1 MMWFRYEPVILL
13 FLEIN
18 EKHMDWSSFM
28 PHLLEVSELKTVFEG
43 DSGKTIS
50 VDDVSFHVKQG
61 ETLCIVGES
70 GCGKSVTSLSI
81 MGLLGRGGEVVQGQV
96 LFEGQNLLEL
106 SEKELDKIRGNK
118 LTMIF
123 QDALTSLNPVFTIG
137 NQLVESIRA
146 HLFLNKEEAKLHALQ
161 LLEKVGLSEP
171 KKMMK
176 KFPFTLSGGMRQRVM
191 IAMSLSCNPKLL
203 IADEPTTALDV
214 TIQAQIM
221 NLLRELQEEMAMSVV
236 LITHDIGV
244 VAQMA
249 DRVLV
254 MYAGQV
260 VEEATVHDLFYH
272 PAHPYTHALL
282 QTVPS
287 IIDDDNRQ
295 LVSIAGAVPENYQG
309 ISGCRFAGRCP
320 YKVEACERPQELQKV
335 GHEHTSRCHLAGEL
349 MTQFEAGEVQI

>member
-1 MMWFRYEPVILL
+1 M
-13 FLEIN
+13 
-18 EKHMDWSSFM
+18 S
-28 PHLLEVSELKTVFEG
+28 HLLEVSELKTVFEG

-50 VDDVSFHVKQG
+50 VDDVSFYVNQG

-81 MGLLGRGGEVVQGQV
+81 MRLLGRGGEVVQGQI
-96 LFEGQNLLEL
+96 LFEGKNLLEL
-106 SEKELDKIRGNK
+106 TDKELDQIRGNE

-123 QDALTSLNPVFTIG
+123 QDALSSLNPVFTIG

-146 HLFLNKEEAKLHALQ
+146 HLPHNKEDAKLHALR
-161 LLEKVGLSEP
+161 LLEKVGLAEP

-221 NLLRELQEEMAMSVV
+221 NLLRELQKELSMSIM
-236 LITHDIGV
+236 LITHDVGV

-260 VEEATVHDLFYH
+260 VEEATVNDLFNH
-272 PAHPYTHALL
+272 PAHPYTQALL
-282 QTVPS
+282 KTVPS
-287 IIDDDNRQ
+287 IIDGDERQ
-295 LVSIAGAVPENYQG
+295 LVSIAGVVPENYQD

-320 YKVEACERPQELQKV
+320 QKIEACDKPQKLIKV
-335 GHEHTSRCHLAGEL
+335 GQKHTSRCHLAEHL
-349 MTQFEAGEVQI
+349 MTKYEAGEV